1 MKKLDLIYIAIF
13 ETLRIFVVI
22 NTFISINK
30 DMFVTAMWML
40 LYFCFTLVIE
50 FLKTKQS

>member
-1 MKKLDLIYIAIF
+1 MKNINLIYIAIF

-22 NTFISINK
+22 ITLISINN
-30 DMFVTAMWML
+30 DIFLAAMWLL
-40 LYFCFTLVIE
+40 LYFSFTIVLE